1 MSRYFHAFLAL
12 GVDLGEK
19 KAFFTE
25 GLEDGV
31 YGWAEQS
38 PQKEIMTPILYNETA
53 IFLAVKG
60 CVVDAAGTKSPVPI
74 DLAQL
79 IATADQ
85 QKVEAFK
92 AHLLKSGF
100 DDIELRWRLIAQVS

>member
-19 KAFFTE
+19 EPFFTE

-31 YGWAEQS
+31 YGWAEQA
-38 PQKEIMTPILYNETA
+38 PQKEIIVPISYNETSL
-53 IFLAVKG
+53 FLAVKG
-60 CVVDAAGTKSPVPI
+60 CVVDAAGSKPPAAV

-79 IATADQ
+79 LATAEPD
-85 QKVEAFK
+85 KVEAFK
-92 AHLLKSGF
+92 THLLKAGF
-100 DDIELRWRLIAQVS
+100 DDIEPRWRLIAQVS